1 MPTQPVYSF
10 HTRLRMCFETI
21 AGYISQ
27 ISCIGY
33 AGCFD
38 GCKIDI
44 IFLLYNIGD
53 ALLDAILR
61 PNIPQ
66 IVCSSLYPQYN
77 TKCHHIEQHQDIE
90 DEVQRQATTYL
101 ILHKL
106 LTNCPALVL
115 GMFCGAWSDKYGR
128 KLPFVMP
135 STGTIFAVLFYMGA
149 NMSEGG
155 ALPSFL
161 IGSVVHGC
169 FGKTAMITMAANS
182 YVTDITDA
190 EKRTKKLGFLAAMQF
205 IGMCFGSLL
214 GGVLIDTTSILTT
227 YLMVSVLNI
236 LVVVLALGILKETIQ
251 PIDEGDCLPC
261 SSFCRFSNVTDS
273 IKVLTRER
281 DGNKRKG
288 IIALFAVLLLH
299 QTCRTGLTDV
309 TLLYTERSPLSW
321 PTSWFGYLSA
331 LDNASMGIV
340 LLVLLPVF
348 SNYLK
353 LNDATISIIGM
364 LCASVRFLILAWSE
378 ESWMVWLAVVVGS
391 LAGIINSP
399 VRSLLSKLVNE
410 NEIGKMFSILGTG
423 ETIAKFTAVVFT
435 SIYGYTLN
443 IFAGMPFV
451 IAAILYTAMILLVL
465 LMHVKFKSDRC
476 EDLDSNKTDINGTAK
491 HVKLSDNSP
500 EVKLEM
506 NNIGNHSDESSP
518 NQTNHIENHL
528 DHIGNHS
535 EHIGLRSK

>member
-1 MPTQPVYSF
+1 MAPQPVYSF
-10 HTRLRMCFETI
+10 KTRLRMFFESI
-21 AGYISQ
+21 FGFGVHL
-27 ISCIGY
+27 SCIAQ

-38 GCKIDI
+38 DCKIDI

-66 IVCSSLYPQYN
+66 IVCFSLYPEFD
-77 TKCHHIEQHQDIE
+77 TKCRHIEQHADIE
-90 DEVQRQATTYL
+90 DQVQTHATTYL

-149 NMSEGG
+149 NMSFTG

-190 EKRTKKLGFLAAMQF
+190 DKRTKKLGFLAAMQF
-205 IGMCFGSLL
+205 IGMCFGSLM
-214 GGVLIDTTSILTT
+214 GGVLIDTTTVLTT
-227 YLMVSVLNI
+227 YLMVSVLNF
-236 LVVVLALGILKETIQ
+236 LVVVLALATLKETIQ
-251 PIDEGDCLPC
+251 PINEGDCLPC
-261 SSFCRFSNVTDS
+261 STFCQLSNVTDS

-281 DGNKRKG
+281 EGNKRKG

-331 LDNASMGIV
+331 LDNASMGVV
-340 LLVLLPVF
+340 LLVFLPVF
-348 SNYLK
+348 SNLLK
-353 LNDATISIIGM
+353 LNDATISILGM
-364 LCASVRFLILAWSE
+364 LCASIRFLILAWSR
-378 ESWMVWLAVVVGS
+378 ESWMVWVAVVIGS
-391 LAGIINSP
+391 LAGLINSP
-399 VRSLLSKLVNE
+399 VRSLLSKLVHE

-423 ETIAKFTAVVFT
+423 ETLAKFTAVVFT

-451 IAAILYTAMILLVL
+451 IAAVLYTIMILLVL
-465 LMHVKFKSDRC
+465 LMHVKYKSDQSEDIEPKPDMNGSAGHHRC
-476 EDLDSNKTDINGTAK
+476 SIK
-491 HVKLSDNSP
+491 SQ
-500 EVKLEM
+500 EVRLEM
-506 NNIGNHSDESSP
+506 NNIENCSNETCHDY
-518 NQTNHIENHL
+518 TN
-528 DHIGNHS
+528 HIGNHREQISNLS
-535 EHIGLRSK
+535 EHYEVNSK

>member
-1 MPTQPVYSF
+1 MQTQPVYSF
-10 HTRLRMCFETI
+10 KTRLRMIFESVFGF
-21 AGYISQ
+21 AAHL
-27 ISCIGY
+27 SCIAQ

-38 GCKIDI
+38 DFKIDI
-44 IFLLYNIGD
+44 IYLIYNIGD

-66 IVCSSLYPQYN
+66 IICSSLYPEYN
-77 TKCHHIEQHQDIE
+77 TKCHHIEQHRDIE
-90 DEVQRQATTYL
+90 DQVQTHATTYL

-149 NMSEGG
+149 NMSFSG

-190 EKRTKKLGFLAAMQF
+190 DKRTKKLGFLAAMQF

-214 GGVLIDTTSILTT
+214 GGVLTDTTSILTT
-227 YLMVSVLNI
+227 F
-236 LVVVLALGILKETIQ
+236 LVVSILNFLVVALALATLKETIQ
-251 PIDEGDCLPC
+251 PIEEGDCLPC
-261 SSFCRFSNVTDS
+261 NTFCQLSNVTDS
-273 IKVLTRER
+273 IKVLTKER

-340 LLVLLPVF
+340 LLVFLPVF
-348 SNYLK
+348 SNLLK
-353 LNDATISIIGM
+353 LNDATISILGM
-364 LCASVRFLILAWSE
+364 LCASVRFLILAWSR
-378 ESWMVWLAVVVGS
+378 ESWMVWVAVVIGS
-391 LAGIINSP
+391 LAGLINSP
-399 VRSLLSKLVNE
+399 VRSLLSKLVHE

-423 ETIAKFTAVVFT
+423 ETLAKFTAVVFT

-451 IAAILYTAMILLVL
+451 IAAVLYTVMVLLVL
-465 LMHVKFKSDRC
+465 LMHVKFKSDRN
-476 EDLDSNKTDINGTAK
+476 DDIEPKPDMNGSAGHSGCSIK
-491 HVKLSDNSP
+491 SQ
-500 EVKLEM
+500 EVRLEM
-506 NNIGNHSDESSP
+506 NNIENHSEESCHDHS
-518 NQTNHIENHL
+518 N
-528 DHIGNHS
+528 HIGNHRDQHPNHS
-535 EHIGLRSK
+535 EHYNFLSK